1 MYDPA
6 TISAADLDAIIG
18 RLNRYLSRHG
28 SRYGE
33 TPIRPD
39 RVDDVRQ
46 SILADWFGDDWT
58 AREWTALERNG
69 KSLFP
74 ATLSTLGQHLR
85 AMLFHA
91 GRCRRRQWRETGT
104 GERVADGSRQSRNP
118 DGFRGTG
125 SASVAADPAR
135 IVAAAESAS
144 GQLVLS
150 PAAER
155 ERVRRNLP
163 TRYRGGLSYV
173 PDDSPSRFRWMRR
186 RSRVGY
192 TVDVVARRED
202 RTEIE
207 IRPYR
212 VHRFERV
219 GMVPNRVE
227 ANAHY
232 RPALGIGRIVRSRP
246 NPALALSRRP
256 LPQGF
261 GYGEC
266 REAIG

>member
-1 MYDPA
+1 MSDYNPA
-6 TISAADLDAIIG
+6 TISAADLDAVSA
-18 RLNRYLSRHG
+18 RLDRYLRRHG

-33 TPIRPD
+33 TPILPD
-39 RVDDVRQ
+39 RFDDVRQ
-46 SILADWFGDDWT
+46 SILADWLGDDWT
-58 AREWTALERNG
+58 AREWKSLERTG
-69 KSLFP
+69 RSLFP
-74 ATLSTLGQHLR
+74 ATLSTLGQHVR

-91 GRCRRRQWRETGT
+91 GRCRRRRWRETGA
-104 GERVADGSRQSRNP
+104 GERVADGSRKSRNP

-144 GQLVLS
+144 GVLVLS

-155 ERVRRNLP
+155 ERVRRKLP

-173 PDDSPSRFRWMRR
+173 PDDAPSRLKWMRR
-186 RSRVGY
+186 RSATRY
-192 TVDVVARRED
+192 TLDVVARHAD

-207 IRPYR
+207 IRSYR
-212 VHRFERV
+212 VHNFARV
-219 GMVPNRVE
+219 GKVRNRDT
-227 ANAHY
+227 
-232 RPALGIGRIVRSRP
+232 VR
-246 NPALALSRRP
+246 SRRP